1 MQNNYADYSQNYGY
15 ISNVNIQVA
24 ITDEEN
30 NEIFSS
36 EGITND
42 KGLFETKYLIP
53 DNSKRETLTIA
64 INAENEN
71 SSSSKILQAFVLGN
85 LQTFS

>member
-1 MQNNYADYSQNYGY
+1 
-15 ISNVNIQVA
+15 VT
-24 ITDEEN
+24 ITNEEN

-36 EGITND
+36 DGITND

-53 DNSKRETLTIA
+53 DNSKRETLTVT
-64 INAENEN
+64 INAENES

-85 LQTFS
+85 IPSDGGP